1 MLFGKT
7 RRIKELEKENAELRW
22 AVSCL
27 NSIPRVIGREP
38 RKVETYVARKILSY
52 DMSREFRESAIKDYL
67 FAELIEKC
75 PHVIVTS
82 EYDPS
87 TDNSIMTASIDILV
101 KER

>member
-1 MLFGKT
+1 MFFGKT
-7 RRIKELEKENAELRW
+7 KRIKQLEMEIEALRRSNDYLKKFPPVVMKKE
-22 AVSCL
+22 
-27 NSIPRVIGREP
+27 
-38 RKVETYVARKILSY
+38 TFMARKILSY

-75 PHVIVTS
+75 PHVIVTG

-87 TDNSIMTASIDILV
+87 TGNSIMTASIDILV